1 MIASNFYQLTLEN
14 ITHNLITFIKICAD
28 YKCLITYIRTE
39 ENVSIFL
46 GPNSQKFIKF
56 EYNSK
61 FKDKFATALQFYS
74 SDLNKIMLLF
84 RKGVYSY
91 EYMNNCQNSEETPLP
106 SR

>member
-1 MIASNFYQLTLEN
+1 MLNYL
-14 ITHNLITFIKICAD
+14 
-28 YKCLITYIRTE
+28 YKNRRK
-39 ENVSIFL
+39 VSIAL

-61 FKDKFATALQFYS
+61 FKDKFATTLKFCS
-74 SDLNKIMLLF
+74 GDLNKIMLLF